1 MVRRLLPVAVAL
13 LLVTSGCVGL
23 ITGETVTFEASP
35 ATVSDSTLDSTGYE
49 LNNATQANV
58 TRDVTVAG
66 QDRTVR
72 LVTERRQYTRSG
84 SLLGVEVVEL
94 SRFVVVSVPSA
105 TVAGQ
110 TLNPA
115 ADWANRRVLEAVQG
129 QTGSIDDVESAG
141 NRTVRALGADRQVSE
156 YTGTTEVAG
165 QSIDVRLHL
174 VSFQHEGD
182 IVIGVAVHPE
192 TVDETDAVDDLLSGL
207 QHGGD

>member
-1 MVRRLLPVAVAL
+1 MARRLLPVAVAL

-49 LNNATQANV
+49 LRNATQANV

-84 SLLGVEVVEL
+84 SVFGVEVVEL
-94 SRFVVVSVPSA
+94 SRFVVVSIPSA

-115 ADWANRRVLEAVQG
+115 ADWANRRILEAVQG
-129 QTGSIDDVESAG
+129 QTRSIDDVEPAG
-141 NRTVRALGADRQVSE
+141 NRTVRVLGEDRRVSE
-156 YTGTTEVAG
+156 FTGTTEVAG
-165 QSIDVRLHL
+165 QPLDVRLHI
-174 VSFQHEGD
+174 VGFQHEGD

-192 TVDETDAVDDLLSGL
+192 NVGETDAVDDLLFGL
-207 QHGGD
+207 RHGSD